1 MEQLKCPEMI
11 KDIKDLRK
19 IGISP
24 SVADLV
30 EYYNESPAEDRN
42 SYGVIVCLL
51 DIIDYMRERVV
62 YCDCERFK

>member
-30 EYYNESPAEDRN
+30 EYYNESSDEDRN